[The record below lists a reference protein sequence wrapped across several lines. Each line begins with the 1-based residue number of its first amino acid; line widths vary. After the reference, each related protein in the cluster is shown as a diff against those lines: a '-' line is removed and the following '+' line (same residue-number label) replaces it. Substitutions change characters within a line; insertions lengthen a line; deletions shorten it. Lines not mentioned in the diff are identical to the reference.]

1 MTNKYTFTVT
11 CNECEEDTPIGYILH
26 HASSASSIYGDTY
39 HLSTRPHACK
49 PKEKPVNEA
58 CLFKPVLMRNPP
70 KGYGSLLI
78 NDDLIVRF
86 NNFNEYIYVGRDIVT
101 GLRLGTFFEG
111 DVIKISSDFTEA
123 KRIPGYDYGDND
135 E

>member
-1 MTNKYTFTVT
+1 MSDKYTFTVT
-11 CNECEEDTPIGYILH
+11 CNECAENLIDFKVSLLPTHSEAYAIHPFH
-26 HASSASSIYGDTY
+26 Q
-39 HLSTRPHACK
+39 CK

-58 CLFKPVLMRNPP
+58 CLFKPVLMRNPSN
-70 KGYGSLLI
+70 GYGSLLI